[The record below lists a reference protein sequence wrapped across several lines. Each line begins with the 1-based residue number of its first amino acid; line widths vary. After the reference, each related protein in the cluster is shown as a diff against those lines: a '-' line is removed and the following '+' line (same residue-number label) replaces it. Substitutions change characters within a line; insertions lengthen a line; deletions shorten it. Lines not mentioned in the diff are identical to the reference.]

1 MSGVGRR
8 GEGPLSLC
16 LPILPL
22 PGGLKVPPS
31 RAKGGGGDT
40 ATVRCVTRRQMSP
53 PPSAAACEVRGE
65 RCAQGGDGRDS
76 VTLGTAAGDR
86 DTDTDHR
93 VLWGHR
99 GRGQQGSMGCSREA
113 ETCFWRGEGSWV
125 GGSVPPGVLCLYPL
139 STPRLCPWSQGHD
152 QSCQRGG
159 STCWGKGGV
168 SPCHKYTVGINT
180 PNPGGVPRRGR
191 QSLPIVPTPP
201 HCHPAACTLLI
212 PSQLPSKEVGLLS
225 ISAYPTSPAPLVVFN
240 GRKRRVSDNSFLFS
254 PWRSEEHSQM

>member
-65 RCAQGGDGRDS
+65 RCAHGGDGRDS

-99 GRGQQGSMGCSREA
+99 GRGQQGSLGCSREA
-113 ETCFWRGEGSWV
+113 ETCFWRGEE
-125 GGSVPPGVLCLYPL
+125 
-139 STPRLCPWSQGHD
+139 R
-152 QSCQRGG
+152 RGQLG
-159 STCWGKGGV
+159 GGV
-168 SPCHKYTVGINT
+168 SPSRSSVS
-180 PNPGGVPRRGR
+180 VPTEHTKAVPLVTRTRPELPARWEHLLGERRS
-191 QSLPIVPTPP
+191 QSLPQVHSGDKHPKSRWGAQTGQAVTPHCPHTSPLPPSCLHAPHPLPAPPARRSVCSPSLPTP
-201 HCHPAACTLLI
+201 HPQ
-212 PSQLPSKEVGLLS
+212 PPW
-225 ISAYPTSPAPLVVFN
+225 
-240 GRKRRVSDNSFLFS
+240 LFS
-254 PWRSEEHSQM
+254 MAERDV